1 MCKCGLSAFVKIPSK
16 AQKRADKAAKRPH
29 QGVAGGK
36 RIAAR
41 IGPLFEP
48 AQSHSR
54 FAKRHLP
61 PCLPLVPTPA
71 LPTSYATGCAWA
83 SLTRMMVWRLV
94 PNSRATEATEWP
106 SESFWRAIVAC
117 SLSRL

>member
-16 AQKRADKAAKRPH
+16 AQKRAGKAAKRPH

-54 FAKRHLP
+54 FAQRHLP
-61 PCLPLVPTPA
+61 LSAVGARPSIAPRLRYVLRLGISDA
-71 LPTSYATGCAWA
+71 YDGLAAGAELTGQG
-83 SLTRMMVWRLV
+83 SHRM
-94 PNSRATEATEWP
+94 A
-106 SESFWRAIVAC
+106 F
-117 SLSRL
+117 